1 MPRTTSSL
9 TQVAQLIGYSL
20 VMEGVVM
27 TGNTIRQRFLRFF
40 ADHGHTVVPS
50 SSLVPRDDPTL
61 LFTNAGMVQ
70 FKDVFLGREKR
81 PYARA
86 ATAQKCMRAGG
97 KHNDLENVGRTARHH
112 TFFEMLGNFSFG
124 DYFKAEA
131 IAYAW
136 SFITQELGL
145 PKDRLYVT
153 IYQDDDEA
161 FEMWQAQAGV
171 PADRIFRFGEKDN
184 FWAMGDTGPCG
195 PCSEIFYDHGPALSC
210 GRASC
215 TVGCDCDRYVEIW
228 NLVFMQFERDGSG
241 QLTPLPRPSIDT
253 GMGLERITAVLQGV
267 NSNYDTDLLRPIIRY
282 VEEQSG
288 KRYGADE
295 AHDVSMRVI
304 ADHARATSFLLSDGV
319 LPANEGRGYV
329 LRRILRRAARH
340 GRLLGFSEPFF
351 YRVLGVVADEMGGA
365 YAELNAARQFAASV
379 TLHEEERFAY
389 TLETGMRLL
398 SRVSDETRRRG
409 EKLIPG
415 EELFKLYDT
424 YGFPLD
430 LAEEIV
436 GDQGLALDLDGFER
450 AMDRQRTL
458 ARSAWKGS
466 GDEAVKP
473 VYPTLAERLGST
485 LFLGYDTLEAQGR
498 VLAILKNGQ
507 LVEAA
512 EEGSEVEIV
521 VDQTPFYAEG
531 GGQVGDT
538 GLLVNPNVILEVKDT
553 QRPVDDLIVHRALVK
568 RGRVRVQEVL
578 HARVESQRRQAIA
591 LNHTG
596 THILHATLKQVLG
609 DHVKQAGSLVAP
621 DRLRFDFTHFG
632 RLADREIYR
641 LEDIVNE
648 RIREDRPVEVVHS
661 ALHEALQ
668 MGAMALFGEKYGDD
682 VRVVK
687 IGDFSMELCGGT
699 HLRSTGEIGLFKV
712 IQAGGV
718 AAGVR
723 RIEALTGEAA
733 FAHVRRVEAT
743 LNELRELLKA
753 QAFEEP
759 ARVQRL
765 MEQVR
770 ELEREVETLKG
781 RLANARTQDLLDGV
795 TEVNGVKVLT
805 LREGSMTQADLRK
818 LVDMAKERLRSGV
831 VVAASVVDGKVAL
844 VAGVTSDLT
853 RRVHAGELAKAV
865 AVLIDGSGGGRPD
878 MAQAGGR
885 RPEKLA
891 EALGKVPAIVE
902 SQLQSH

>member
-1 MPRTTSSL
+1 
-9 TQVAQLIGYSL
+9 
-20 VMEGVVM
+20 M
-27 TGNTIRQRFLRFF
+27 TGNEIRQSFLQFF
-40 ADHGHTVVPS
+40 ADHGHPVVPS

-70 FKDVFLGREKR
+70 FKDVFLGRESR
-81 PYARA
+81 PYTRA
-86 ATAQKCMRAGG
+86 ATSQKCMRAGG

-124 DYFKAEA
+124 DYFKIDA

-136 SFITQELGL
+136 AFLTQTLGL
-145 PKDRLYVT
+145 PRERLYVS

-161 FEMWQAQAGV
+161 FKIWRTQVGVQAE
-171 PADRIFRFGEKDN
+171 RIFRFGEKDN

-195 PCSEIFYDHGPALSC
+195 PCSEIFYDHGPELSC

-228 NLVFMQFERDGSG
+228 NLVFMQFERDLSG

-253 GMGLERITAVLQGV
+253 GMGLERITAVLQDV
-267 NSNYDTDLLRPIIRY
+267 HSNYDTDLLRPIIRF
-282 VEEQSG
+282 VEELIS

-319 LPANEGRGYV
+319 LPSNEGRGYV
-329 LRRILRRAARH
+329 LRRIIRRAARH
-340 GRLLGFSEPFF
+340 GKLLGFGEPFF
-351 YRVLGVVADEMGGA
+351 YKVLEAVADDMGGV
-365 YAELNAARQFAASV
+365 YAELNASRQFAANV

-389 TLETGMRLL
+389 TLETGMRVLA
-398 SRVSDETRRRG
+398 RVSAEVRQRG
-409 EKLIPG
+409 EEQIPG
-415 EELFKLYDT
+415 EEVFKLYDT

-430 LAEEIV
+430 LTEEIV
-436 GDQGLALDLDGFER
+436 RDQGLALDLTGFER
-450 AMDRQRTL
+450 AMDHQREQ
-458 ARSAWKGS
+458 ARAAWKGS
-466 GDEAVKP
+466 GEEAVNP
-473 VYPTLAERLGST
+473 VYPTLAKRLGST
-485 LFLGYDTLEAQGR
+485 RFLGYDTLEAQGR
-498 VLAILKNGQ
+498 VLAILKNDQ

-512 EEGSEVEIV
+512 AEGSEVEIV

-538 GLLVNPNVILEVKDT
+538 GLLVNPHVILEVKDT
-553 QRPVDDLIVHRALVK
+553 RRPMHDLIVHRALVK
-568 RGRVRVQEVL
+568 RGRVGVQEVL
-578 HARVESQRRQAIA
+578 HARVESHRRQAIA

-632 RLADREIYR
+632 RLADREVYR
-641 LEDIVNE
+641 VEDLVNE

-661 ALHEALQ
+661 ALHDALQ
-668 MGAMALFGEKYGDD
+668 MGAVALFGEKYGDD

-699 HLRSTGEIGLFKV
+699 HLRSTGEIGLLKV
-712 IQAGGV
+712 IQISGV

-733 FAHVRRVEAT
+733 FAHVRREEAV

-759 ARVQRL
+759 TRVQRL
-765 MEQVR
+765 IEQVR
-770 ELEREVETLKG
+770 ELEHEVETLKG
-781 RLANARTQDLLDGV
+781 RLANAHTQDVLSGV

-805 LREGSMTQADLRK
+805 LHEGSMNPKDLRA
-818 LVDMAKERLRSGV
+818 LVDMARERLRSGV
-831 VVAASVVDGKVAL
+831 VVAATVVDEKVAL
-844 VAGVTSDLT
+844 VTGVTPDLT
-853 RRVHAGELAKAV
+853 HRVHAGQLAKAV
-865 AVLIDGSGGGRPD
+865 ASLVDGSGGGRAD

-885 RPEKLA
+885 SPEKLL
-891 EALGKVPAIVE
+891 EALAQVPSLIEA
-902 SQLQSH
+902 QLQTT

>member
-1 MPRTTSSL
+1 
-9 TQVAQLIGYSL
+9 
-20 VMEGVVM
+20 M
-27 TGNTIRQRFLRFF
+27 TGNEIRQSFLQFF

-70 FKDVFLGREKR
+70 FKDVFLGRESR
-81 PYARA
+81 PYTRA
-86 ATAQKCMRAGG
+86 ATSQKCLRAGG

-124 DYFKAEA
+124 DYFKIDA

-136 SFITQELGL
+136 AFVTQTLGL
-145 PKDRLYVT
+145 PRERLYVS

-161 FEMWQAQAGV
+161 FKIWRTQVGV
-171 PADRIFRFGEKDN
+171 PAERIFRFGEKDN

-195 PCSEIFYDHGPALSC
+195 PCSEIFYDHGPELSC

-228 NLVFMQFERDGSG
+228 NLVFMQFERDLSG

-267 NSNYDTDLLRPIIRY
+267 HSNYDTDLLRPIIRF
-282 VEEQSG
+282 VEELIG
-288 KRYGADE
+288 KRYGADG

-304 ADHARATSFLLSDGV
+304 ADHARATSFLLSDGI
-319 LPANEGRGYV
+319 LPSNEGRGYV
-329 LRRILRRAARH
+329 LRRIIRRAARH
-340 GRLLGFSEPFF
+340 GKLLGFGEPFF
-351 YRVLGVVADEMGGA
+351 YKVLEAVADDMGGV
-365 YAELNAARQFAASV
+365 YAELNASRQFAVNV

-389 TLETGMRLL
+389 TLETGMHVLA
-398 SRVSDETRRRG
+398 RVSAEVRQRG
-409 EKLIPG
+409 EEQIPG
-415 EELFKLYDT
+415 EEVFKLYDT

-430 LAEEIV
+430 LTEEIV
-436 GDQGLALDLDGFER
+436 RDQGLTLDLAGFER
-450 AMDRQRTL
+450 AMDHQREQ
-458 ARSAWKGS
+458 ARAAWKGS
-466 GDEAVKP
+466 GEEAVNP
-473 VYPTLAERLGST
+473 MYPTLAKRLGST
-485 LFLGYDTLEAQGR
+485 RFLGYDTLEAQGR
-498 VLAILKNGQ
+498 VLAILKNDQ

-538 GLLVNPNVILEVKDT
+538 GLLVNPHVILEVKDT
-553 QRPVDDLIVHRALVK
+553 RRPMHDLIVHRALVK
-568 RGRVRVQEVL
+568 RGRVGVQEVL
-578 HARVESQRRQAIA
+578 HARVESHRRQAIA

-632 RLADREIYR
+632 RLADREVYR
-641 LEDIVNE
+641 VEDLVNE
-648 RIREDRPVEVVHS
+648 RIREDQPVEVVHS
-661 ALHEALQ
+661 ALHDALQ
-668 MGAMALFGEKYGDD
+668 MGAVALFGEKYGDD

-699 HLRSTGEIGLFKV
+699 HLRSTGEIGLLKV
-712 IQAGGV
+712 IQISGV

-733 FAHVRRVEAT
+733 FAHVRREEAV

-759 ARVQRL
+759 TRVQRL
-765 MEQVR
+765 IEQVR
-770 ELEREVETLKG
+770 ELEHEVETLKG
-781 RLANARTQDLLDGV
+781 RLANAHTQDVLSGV

-805 LREGSMTQADLRK
+805 LHEGSMNPKDLRA
-818 LVDMAKERLRSGV
+818 LVDMARERLRSGV
-831 VVAASVVDGKVAL
+831 VVAATVVDEKVAL
-844 VAGVTSDLT
+844 VTGVTPDLT
-853 RRVHAGELAKAV
+853 HRVHAGQLAKAV
-865 AVLIDGSGGGRPD
+865 ASLVDGSGGGRAD

-885 RPEKLA
+885 SPEKLLVA
-891 EALGKVPAIVE
+891 LAQVPSLIEA
-902 SQLQSH
+902 QLQTT

>member
-1 MPRTTSSL
+1 
-9 TQVAQLIGYSL
+9 
-20 VMEGVVM
+20 M
-27 TGNTIRQRFLRFF
+27 TGNEVRQSFLQFF

-70 FKDVFLGREKR
+70 FKDVFLGRESR
-81 PYARA
+81 PYTRA
-86 ATAQKCMRAGG
+86 ATSQKCMRAGG

-124 DYFKAEA
+124 DYFKTDA

-136 SFITQELGL
+136 AFVTQTLGL
-145 PKDRLYVT
+145 PRERLYVS
-153 IYQDDDEA
+153 IYQNDDEA
-161 FEMWQAQAGV
+161 FQIWRTQIGV
-171 PADRIFRFGEKDN
+171 PVERIFRFGEKDN

-195 PCSEIFYDHGPALSC
+195 PCSEIFYDHGPELSC

-228 NLVFMQFERDGSG
+228 NLVFMQFERDLSG
-241 QLTPLPRPSIDT
+241 QLTALPRPSIDT

-267 NSNYDTDLLRPIIRY
+267 HSNYDTDLLRPIIRF
-282 VEEQSG
+282 VGELIG

-295 AHDVSMRVI
+295 AHDVAMRVI

-319 LPANEGRGYV
+319 LPSNEGRGYV
-329 LRRILRRAARH
+329 LRRIIRRAARH
-340 GRLLGFSEPFF
+340 GRLLGFVEPFLHK
-351 YRVLGVVADEMGGA
+351 VLGAVADDMGGA
-365 YAELNAARQFAASV
+365 YAELNASRQFAANV

-389 TLETGMRLL
+389 TLETGMRVLA
-398 SRVSDETRRRG
+398 RVSAEIRQRG
-409 EKLIPG
+409 EEQIPG
-415 EELFKLYDT
+415 EEVFKLYDT

-430 LAEEIV
+430 LTEEIV
-436 GDQGLALDLDGFER
+436 RDQGLALDLAGFER
-450 AMDRQRTL
+450 AMDHQREQ
-458 ARSAWKGS
+458 ARAAWKGS
-466 GDEAVKP
+466 GEEVVNP
-473 VYPTLAERLGST
+473 VYPTLANRLGST
-485 LFLGYDTLEAQGR
+485 RFLGYDTLEAQGS
-498 VLAILKNGQ
+498 VLAILKNDQ

-512 EEGSEVEIV
+512 EEGSEVEII

-538 GLLVNPNVILEVKDT
+538 GLLVNPHVILEVKDT
-553 QRPVDDLIVHRALVK
+553 KRPLHDLIVHRALVK
-568 RGRVRVQEVL
+568 GGRVRVQDVL
-578 HARVESQRRQAIA
+578 HARVESHRRQAIA

-632 RLADREIYR
+632 RLADREVYR
-641 LEDIVNE
+641 VEDLVNE

-661 ALHEALQ
+661 ALHDALQ
-668 MGAMALFGEKYGDD
+668 MGAVALFGEKYGDD

-699 HLRSTGEIGLFKV
+699 HLRSTGEIGLLKV
-712 IQAGGV
+712 TQISGV

-733 FAHVRRVEAT
+733 FAHVRREEAV

-759 ARVQRL
+759 MRVQRL
-765 MEQVR
+765 IEQVR
-770 ELEREVETLKG
+770 ELEHEVEILKG
-781 RLANARTQDLLDGV
+781 RLANAHTQDVLRGV

-805 LREGSMTQADLRK
+805 LHEGSMNPKDLRA
-818 LVDMAKERLRSGV
+818 LVDMARERLRSGV
-831 VVAASVVDGKVAL
+831 VVAATVVDEKVAL
-844 VAGVTSDLT
+844 VTGVTPDLT
-853 RRVHAGELAKAV
+853 HRVHAGQLAKALASLV
-865 AVLIDGSGGGRPD
+865 DGSGGGRAD

-885 RPEKLA
+885 SPEKLL
-891 EALGKVPAIVE
+891 EALARVPSLVE
-902 SQLQSH
+902 AQLQAT

>member
-1 MPRTTSSL
+1 
-9 TQVAQLIGYSL
+9 
-20 VMEGVVM
+20 M
-27 TGNTIRQRFLRFF
+27 TGNEIRQTFLQFF

-81 PYARA
+81 PYVRA

-124 DYFKAEA
+124 DYFKTDA

-136 SFITQELGL
+136 AFVTQCLGL
-145 PKDRLYVT
+145 PRERLYVS

-161 FEMWQAQAGV
+161 FDIWRTQVGV

-184 FWAMGDTGPCG
+184 FWAMGDVGPCG
-195 PCSEIFYDHGPALSC
+195 PCSEMFYDHGPQFSC

-228 NLVFMQFERDGSG
+228 NLVFMQFERDHGG

-253 GMGLERITAVLQGV
+253 GMGLERIAAVLQGV
-267 NSNYDTDLLRPIIRY
+267 HSNYDTDLLRPIIRF
-282 VEEQSG
+282 VEEQIG

-319 LPANEGRGYV
+319 LPSNEGRGYV
-329 LRRILRRAARH
+329 LRRIIRRAARH
-340 GRLLGFSEPFF
+340 GKMLGFAEPFF

-365 YAELNAARQFAASV
+365 YAELHASRQFAATV

-389 TLETGMRLL
+389 TLETGMRILAK
-398 SRVSDETRRRG
+398 VSQETRQQG
-409 EKLIPG
+409 GLQIAG
-415 EELFKLYDT
+415 EEVFKLYDT

-430 LAEEIV
+430 LADEIV
-436 GDQGLALDLDGFER
+436 RDQGLGLDLEGFER
-450 AMDRQRTL
+450 AMTRQREL
-458 ARSAWKGS
+458 ARAAWKGS
-466 GDEAVKP
+466 GEEAVNP
-473 VYPTLAERLGST
+473 VYPKLAERLGGT
-485 LFLGYDTLEAQGR
+485 RFLGYDTLESQGK
-498 VLAILKNGQ
+498 VLAILENDR
-507 LVEAA
+507 LVDAA

-538 GLLVNPNVILEVKDT
+538 GLLVNPNVILEVQDT
-553 QRPVDDLIVHRALVK
+553 KRPLDDLIVHRTVVK

-609 DHVKQAGSLVAP
+609 DHIKQAGSLVAP

-632 RLADREIYR
+632 RLADREVYR
-641 LEDIVNE
+641 VEELVNE

-668 MGAMALFGEKYGDD
+668 MGAVALFGEKYGDD

-712 IQAGGV
+712 TQISGV

-733 FAHVRRVEAT
+733 LAHVRHEEAI
-743 LNELRELLKA
+743 LNQLRELLKA
-753 QAFEEP
+753 QDFEEP
-759 ARVQRL
+759 LKVQHL
-765 MEQVR
+765 IEQVR
-770 ELEREVETLKG
+770 ELEREVEALKG
-781 RLANARTQDLLDGV
+781 RLASARTQDVLDSV

-805 LREGSMTQADLRK
+805 LHEDSMNPKDLRALADL
-818 LVDMAKERLRSGV
+818 AKERLASGV
-831 VVAASVVDGKVAL
+831 VVAATVVDEKVAL
-844 VAGVTSDLT
+844 VAGVTLDLT
-853 RRVHAGELAKAV
+853 RRVHAGKLAKAV
-865 AVLIDGSGGGRPD
+865 AALVDGSGGGRAD

-885 RPEKLA
+885 SPEKLS
-891 EALGKVPAIVE
+891 EALAQVPALVE
-902 SQLQSH
+902 AQLRSK

>member
-1 MPRTTSSL
+1 
-9 TQVAQLIGYSL
+9 
-20 VMEGVVM
+20 M
-27 TGNTIRQRFLRFF
+27 TGNEIRQSFLQFF

-70 FKDVFLGREKR
+70 FKDVFLGRESR
-81 PYARA
+81 PYTRA
-86 ATAQKCMRAGG
+86 ATSQKCMRAGG

-124 DYFKAEA
+124 DYFKIDA

-136 SFITQELGL
+136 AFLTQTLGL
-145 PKDRLYVT
+145 PRERLYVS

-161 FEMWQAQAGV
+161 FKIWRTQVGVQAE
-171 PADRIFRFGEKDN
+171 RIFRFGEKDN

-195 PCSEIFYDHGPALSC
+195 PCSEIFYDHGPELSC

-228 NLVFMQFERDGSG
+228 NLVFMQFERDLSG

-253 GMGLERITAVLQGV
+253 GMGLERITAVLQDV
-267 NSNYDTDLLRPIIRY
+267 HSNYDTDLLRPIIRF
-282 VEEQSG
+282 VEELIS

-319 LPANEGRGYV
+319 LPSNEGRGYV
-329 LRRILRRAARH
+329 LRRIIRRAARH
-340 GRLLGFSEPFF
+340 GKLLGFGEPFF
-351 YRVLGVVADEMGGA
+351 YKVLEAVADDMGGV
-365 YAELNAARQFAASV
+365 YAELNASRQFAANV

-389 TLETGMRLL
+389 TLETGMRILA
-398 SRVSDETRRRG
+398 RVSAEVRQRG
-409 EKLIPG
+409 EALIPG
-415 EELFKLYDT
+415 EEVFKLYDT

-430 LAEEIV
+430 LTEEIV
-436 GDQGLALDLDGFER
+436 RDQGLALDLTGFER
-450 AMDRQRTL
+450 AMDHQREQ
-458 ARSAWKGS
+458 ARAAWKGS
-466 GDEAVKP
+466 GEEAVNP
-473 VYPTLAERLGST
+473 VYPTLAKRLGST
-485 LFLGYDTLEAQGR
+485 RFLGYDTLEAQGR
-498 VLAILKNGQ
+498 VLAILKNDQ

-521 VDQTPFYAEG
+521 IDQTPFYAEG

-538 GLLVNPNVILEVKDT
+538 GLLVNPHVILEVKDT
-553 QRPVDDLIVHRALVK
+553 RRPMHDLILHRALVK
-568 RGRVRVQEVL
+568 RGRVGVQEVL
-578 HARVESQRRQAIA
+578 HARVESHRRQAIA

-632 RLADREIYR
+632 RLADREVYR
-641 LEDIVNE
+641 VEDLVNE

-661 ALHEALQ
+661 ALHDALQ
-668 MGAMALFGEKYGDD
+668 MGAVALFGEKYGDD

-699 HLRSTGEIGLFKV
+699 HLRSTGEIGLLKV
-712 IQAGGV
+712 IQISGV

-733 FAHVRRVEAT
+733 FAHVRREEAV

-759 ARVQRL
+759 TRMQRL
-765 MEQVR
+765 IEQVR
-770 ELEREVETLKG
+770 ELEHEVETLKG
-781 RLANARTQDLLDGV
+781 RLANAHTQDVLSGV

-805 LREGSMTQADLRK
+805 LHEGSMNPKDLRA
-818 LVDMAKERLRSGV
+818 LVDMARERLRSGV
-831 VVAASVVDGKVAL
+831 VVAATVVDEKVAL
-844 VAGVTSDLT
+844 VTGVTPDLT
-853 RRVHAGELAKAV
+853 HRVHAGQLAKAV
-865 AVLIDGSGGGRPD
+865 ASLVDGSGGGRAD

-885 RPEKLA
+885 SPEKLL
-891 EALGKVPAIVE
+891 EALAQVPSLIEA
-902 SQLQSH
+902 QLQTT

>member
-1 MPRTTSSL
+1 
-9 TQVAQLIGYSL
+9 
-20 VMEGVVM
+20 M
-27 TGNTIRQRFLRFF
+27 TGNEIRQSFLQFF

-70 FKDVFLGREKR
+70 FKDVFLGRESR
-81 PYARA
+81 PYTRA
-86 ATAQKCMRAGG
+86 ATSQKCMRAGG

-124 DYFKAEA
+124 DYFKIDA

-136 SFITQELGL
+136 AFLTQTLGL
-145 PKDRLYVT
+145 PRERLYVS

-161 FEMWQAQAGV
+161 FKIWRTQVGVQAE
-171 PADRIFRFGEKDN
+171 RIFRFGEKDN

-195 PCSEIFYDHGPALSC
+195 PCSEIFYDHGPELSC

-228 NLVFMQFERDGSG
+228 NLVFMQFERDLSG

-253 GMGLERITAVLQGV
+253 GMGLERITAVLQDV
-267 NSNYDTDLLRPIIRY
+267 HSNYDTDLLRPIIRF
-282 VEEQSG
+282 VEELIS

-319 LPANEGRGYV
+319 LPSNEGRGYV
-329 LRRILRRAARH
+329 LRRIIRRAARH
-340 GRLLGFSEPFF
+340 GKLLGFGEPFF
-351 YRVLGVVADEMGGA
+351 YKVLEAVADDMGGV
-365 YAELNAARQFAASV
+365 YAELNASRQFAANV

-389 TLETGMRLL
+389 TLETGMRVLAL
-398 SRVSDETRRRG
+398 VSAEVRQRG
-409 EKLIPG
+409 EEQIPG
-415 EELFKLYDT
+415 EEVFKLYDT

-430 LAEEIV
+430 LTEEIV
-436 GDQGLALDLDGFER
+436 RDQGLALDLTGFER
-450 AMDRQRTL
+450 AMDHQREQ
-458 ARSAWKGS
+458 ARAAWKGS
-466 GDEAVKP
+466 GEEAVNP
-473 VYPTLAERLGST
+473 VYPTLAKRLGST
-485 LFLGYDTLEAQGR
+485 RFLGYDTLEAQGR
-498 VLAILKNGQ
+498 VLAILKNDQ

-538 GLLVNPNVILEVKDT
+538 GLLVNPHVILEVKDT
-553 QRPVDDLIVHRALVK
+553 RRPMHDLIVHRALVK
-568 RGRVRVQEVL
+568 RGRVGVQEVL
-578 HARVESQRRQAIA
+578 HARVESHRRQAIA

-632 RLADREIYR
+632 RLADREVYR
-641 LEDIVNE
+641 VEDLVNE

-661 ALHEALQ
+661 ALHDALQ
-668 MGAMALFGEKYGDD
+668 MGAVALFGEKYGDD

-699 HLRSTGEIGLFKV
+699 HLRSTGEIGLLKV
-712 IQAGGV
+712 IQISGV

-733 FAHVRRVEAT
+733 FAHVRHEEAV

-759 ARVQRL
+759 TRVQRL
-765 MEQVR
+765 IEQVR
-770 ELEREVETLKG
+770 ELEHEVETLKG
-781 RLANARTQDLLDGV
+781 RLANAHTQDVLSGV
-795 TEVNGVKVLT
+795 TEVDGVKVLT
-805 LREGSMTQADLRK
+805 LHEGSMNPKDLRA
-818 LVDMAKERLRSGV
+818 LVDMARERLRSGV
-831 VVAASVVDGKVAL
+831 VVAATVVDEKVAL
-844 VAGVTSDLT
+844 VTGVTPDLT
-853 RRVHAGELAKAV
+853 HRVHAGQLAKAV
-865 AVLIDGSGGGRPD
+865 ASLVDGSGGGRAD

-885 RPEKLA
+885 SPEKLL
-891 EALGKVPAIVE
+891 EALAQVPSLIEA
-902 SQLQSH
+902 QLQTT

>member
-1 MPRTTSSL
+1 
-9 TQVAQLIGYSL
+9 
-20 VMEGVVM
+20 M
-27 TGNTIRQRFLRFF
+27 TGNEIRQSFLQFF
-40 ADHGHTVVPS
+40 ADHEHTVVPS
-50 SSLVPRDDPTL
+50 SSLIPRDDPTL

-81 PYARA
+81 PYVRA

-124 DYFKAEA
+124 DYFKTDA

-136 SFITQELGL
+136 AFVTQRLGL
-145 PKDRLYVT
+145 ARERLYVS

-161 FEMWQAQAGV
+161 FDIWRTQIGV

-184 FWAMGDTGPCG
+184 FWAMGDVGPCG
-195 PCSEIFYDHGPALSC
+195 PCSEIFYDHGPQFSC

-228 NLVFMQFERDGSG
+228 NLVFMQFERDHSG

-253 GMGLERITAVLQGV
+253 GMGLERIAAVLQGV
-267 NSNYDTDLLRPIIRY
+267 HSNYDTDLLRPIIRF
-282 VEEQSG
+282 VEEQIG

-319 LPANEGRGYV
+319 LPSNEGRGYV
-329 LRRILRRAARH
+329 LRRIIRRAARH
-340 GRLLGFSEPFF
+340 GKMLGFAEPFF
-351 YRVLGVVADEMGGA
+351 HRVLGVVTDEMGGA
-365 YAELNAARQFAASV
+365 YAELNASRQFAATV

-389 TLETGMRLL
+389 TLETGMRVLAK
-398 SRVSDETRRRG
+398 VSQETHQQG
-409 EKLIPG
+409 GVQIPG
-415 EELFKLYDT
+415 EEVFKLYDT

-430 LAEEIV
+430 LADEIV
-436 GDQGLALDLDGFER
+436 RDQGLALDLQGFER
-450 AMDRQRTL
+450 AMDRQREL
-458 ARSAWKGS
+458 ARAAWKGS
-466 GDEAVKP
+466 GEEAVNP
-473 VYPTLAERLGST
+473 VYPRLAERLGGVR
-485 LFLGYDTLEAQGR
+485 FLGYDTLESQGK
-498 VLAILKNGQ
+498 VLAILENGR

-538 GLLVNPNVILEVKDT
+538 GLLVNPNVILEVQDT
-553 QRPVDDLIVHRALVK
+553 MRPLDDLIVHRALVK
-568 RGRVRVQEVL
+568 RGRVQVQEVL
-578 HARVESQRRQAIA
+578 HARVESHRRQAIA

-632 RLADREIYR
+632 RLADREVYR
-641 LEDIVNE
+641 VEDLVNE

-661 ALHEALQ
+661 ALHDALQ
-668 MGAMALFGEKYGDD
+668 MGAVALFGEKYGDD

-699 HLRSTGEIGLFKV
+699 HLRSTGEIGLLKV
-712 IQAGGV
+712 TQISGV

-733 FAHVRRVEAT
+733 FAHVRHEEAI
-743 LNELRELLKA
+743 LHQLRELLKA
-753 QAFEEP
+753 QDFEEP
-759 ARVQRL
+759 LKVQHL
-765 MEQVR
+765 IEQVH
-770 ELEREVETLKG
+770 ELERQVEALKG
-781 RLANARTQDLLDGV
+781 RLASARTQDVLAGV
-795 TEVNGVKVLT
+795 IDVSGVKVLT
-805 LREGSMTQADLRK
+805 LHEASLNPKDLRT
-818 LVDMAKERLRSGV
+818 LADMAKERLGSGV
-831 VVAASVVDGKVAL
+831 VVAATVVDEKVAL
-844 VAGVTSDLT
+844 VTGVTPDLT
-853 RRVHAGELAKAV
+853 RRVHAGTLAKAV
-865 AVLIDGSGGGRPD
+865 AALIDGSGGGRAD

-885 RPEKLA
+885 SPEKLV
-891 EALGKVPAIVE
+891 EALAQVPALVE
-902 SQLQSH
+902 AQLRTT

>member
-1 MPRTTSSL
+1 
-9 TQVAQLIGYSL
+9 
-20 VMEGVVM
+20 M
-27 TGNTIRQRFLRFF
+27 TGNEIRQRFLHFF
-40 ADHGHTVVPS
+40 TAYGHTVVPS

-70 FKDVFLGREKR
+70 FKDVFLGKEKR
-81 PYARA
+81 PYTRA

-124 DYFKAEA
+124 DYFKPEA

-136 SFITQELGL
+136 TFVTQELGL
-145 PKDRLYVT
+145 PAERLYIS

-161 FEMWQAQAGV
+161 FEIWRTQVGV

-195 PCSEIFYDHGPALSC
+195 PCSEIFYDHGPELSC

-228 NLVFMQFERDGSG
+228 NLVFMQFDRDSRG

-253 GMGLERITAVLQGV
+253 GMGLERITAVLQQV
-267 NSNYDTDLLRPIIRY
+267 HSNYDTDLLRPIIRY

-288 KRYGADE
+288 KRYGAAE

-319 LPANEGRGYV
+319 LPSNEGRGYV

-340 GRLLGFSEPFF
+340 GRMLGFSEPFF

-365 YAELNAARQFAASV
+365 YAELNTSRQFAANV

-389 TLETGMRLL
+389 TLEAGMRVL
-398 SRVSDETRRRG
+398 SRVSDETRQRG
-409 EKLIPG
+409 GTQIPG
-415 EELFKLYDT
+415 EEVFKLYDT

-436 GDQGLALDLDGFER
+436 GDQGLTLDLAGFER
-450 AMDRQRTL
+450 AMDRQREL
-458 ARSAWKGS
+458 ARAAWKGS
-466 GDEAVKP
+466 GEAAVKP
-473 VYPTLAERLGST
+473 VYPMLAERLERT
-485 LFLGYDTLEAQGR
+485 LFLGYDTLEAQGK
-498 VLAILKNGQ
+498 VLAILKNDQ

-512 EEGSEVEIV
+512 EEGSDVEVVI
-521 VDQTPFYAEG
+521 DQTPFYAEG

-553 QRPVDDLIVHRALVK
+553 KRPVEDLIVHRAFVK
-568 RGRVRVQEVL
+568 RGRVRLQDVL
-578 HARVESQRRQAIA
+578 HARVESHRRQAIA

-621 DRLRFDFTHFG
+621 ERLRFDFTHFG
-632 RLADREIYR
+632 RLVDRDLYR
-641 LEDIVNE
+641 IEDIVNE

-661 ALHEALQ
+661 ALHEALK

-687 IGDFSMELCGGT
+687 IGDFSLELCGGT
-699 HLRSTGEIGLFKV
+699 HLRSTGEIGLFKLT
-712 IQAGGV
+712 QASGV

-723 RIEALTGEAA
+723 RLEALTGEAA
-733 FAHVRRVEAT
+733 FEHVQREEAI
-743 LNELRELLKA
+743 LAELRELLKA

-765 MEQVR
+765 MEQIR

-781 RLANARTQDLLDGV
+781 RFASARTQDLLDGV
-795 TEVNGVKVLT
+795 AEVNGVKVLT
-805 LREGSMTQADLRK
+805 LHEGNLNQADLRN

-831 VVAASVVDGKVAL
+831 VVAAAVVDEKVAL
-844 VAGVTSDLT
+844 VTGVTADLT
-853 RRVHAGELAKAV
+853 RRIHAGELAKAV
-865 AVLIDGSGGGRPD
+865 AILIDGSGGGRAD

-885 RPEKLA
+885 RPEKLS
-891 EALGKVPAIVE
+891 EALAKVPAIVE
-902 SQLQSH
+902 AQLQRK

>member
-1 MPRTTSSL
+1 
-9 TQVAQLIGYSL
+9 
-20 VMEGVVM
+20 M
-27 TGNTIRQRFLRFF
+27 TGNELRQSFLEFF

-81 PYARA
+81 PYTRA

-124 DYFKAEA
+124 DYFKTDA

-136 SFITQELGL
+136 AFVTHTLGL
-145 PKDRLYVT
+145 PQERLYVS

-161 FEMWQAQAGV
+161 FEIWRRQIGV
-171 PADRIFRFGEKDN
+171 PAERIFRFGEKDN

-195 PCSEIFYDHGPALSC
+195 PCSELFYDHGPGLSC

-228 NLVFMQFERDGSG
+228 NLVFMQFERDLSG

-267 NSNYDTDLLRPIIRY
+267 HSNYDTDLLRPIISV
-282 VEEQSG
+282 VEELLD
-288 KRYGADE
+288 KPYGGEE

-319 LPANEGRGYV
+319 LPSNEGRGYV
-329 LRRILRRAARH
+329 LRRIIRRAARH
-340 GRLLGFSEPFF
+340 GKLLGFAEPFF
-351 YRVLGVVADEMGGA
+351 YKVLGAVADNMGGA
-365 YAELNAARQFAASV
+365 YAELHASRQFAANV
-379 TLHEEERFAY
+379 TLHEEERFAF
-389 TLETGMRLL
+389 TLETGMRVLA
-398 SRVSDETRRRG
+398 RVTAEAAQRG
-409 EKLIPG
+409 AQRIPG
-415 EELFKLYDT
+415 EEVFKLYDT

-436 GDQGLALDLDGFER
+436 QEQGLGLDMVGFER
-450 AMDRQRTL
+450 AMDRQREL
-458 ARSAWKGS
+458 ARAAWKGS
-466 GDEAVKP
+466 GEEAVDP
-473 VYPTLAERLGST
+473 VYPRLAERLGGIR
-485 LFLGYDTLEAQGR
+485 FLGYDTLEAQGK
-498 VLAILKNGQ
+498 VLAILQNGQ

-553 QRPVDDLIVHRALVK
+553 KRPLNDLIVHRALVK

-596 THILHATLKQVLG
+596 THILHASLKQVLG

-632 RLADREIYR
+632 RLADREVYR
-641 LEDIVNE
+641 VEDLVNE

-661 ALHEALQ
+661 ALHEALK
-668 MGAMALFGEKYGDD
+668 MGAVALFGEKYGDD

-699 HLRSTGEIGLFKV
+699 HLRSTGEMGLLKV
-712 IQAGGV
+712 TQISGV

-733 FAHVRRVEAT
+733 FEHVRREEAV

-759 ARVQRL
+759 TRVQRL
-765 MEQVR
+765 IEQVH
-770 ELEREVETLKG
+770 ELEREVESLKG
-781 RLANARTQDLLDGV
+781 RLASARTQDAFSGV
-795 TEVNGVKVLT
+795 IEVNGVKVLT
-805 LREGSMTQADLRK
+805 LHEGHMNHKDLRA
-818 LVDMAKERLRSGV
+818 LVDMARERLRSGV
-831 VVAASVVDGKVAL
+831 VVAATVLDEKVAL
-844 VAGVTSDLT
+844 VTGVTPDLT
-853 RRVHAGELAKAV
+853 GRVHAGQLAKAV
-865 AVLIDGSGGGRPD
+865 ASLVDGSGGGRAD

-885 RPEKLA
+885 SPEKLL
-891 EALGKVPAIVE
+891 EALAQVPSLVE
-902 SQLQSH
+902 AQLQAR

>member
-1 MPRTTSSL
+1 M
-9 TQVAQLIGYSL
+9 A
-20 VMEGVVM
+20 EGVSM
-27 TGNTIRQRFLRFF
+27 TGNEIRQGFLQFF
-40 ADHGHTVVPS
+40 ADHGHTIVPS
-50 SSLVPRDDPTL
+50 SSLVPRDDPSL

-70 FKDVFLGREKR
+70 FKDVFLGKEKR
-81 PYARA
+81 PYTRA

-124 DYFKAEA
+124 DYFKTDA

-136 SFITQELGL
+136 AFVTQTLGL
-145 PKDRLYVT
+145 PRERLYVS
-153 IYQDDDEA
+153 IYRDDDEA
-161 FEMWQAQAGV
+161 FEIWRRQVGV
-171 PADRIFRFGEKDN
+171 PADRIFRFGDKDN

-195 PCSEIFYDHGPALSC
+195 PCSEIFYDHGPELSC

-228 NLVFMQFERDGSG
+228 NLVFMQFERDSGG
-241 QLTPLPRPSIDT
+241 QLTPLPKPSIDT
-253 GMGLERITAVLQGV
+253 GMGLERVTAVLQGV
-267 NSNYDTDLLRPIIRY
+267 HSNYDTDLLRPLIRA
-282 VEEQSG
+282 VEEQIG

-304 ADHARATSFLLSDGV
+304 ADHARATCFLLSDGV
-319 LPANEGRGYV
+319 LPSNEGRGYV
-329 LRRILRRAARH
+329 LRRIIRRAARH
-340 GRLLGFSEPFF
+340 GRMLGFAEPFF
-351 YRVLGVVADEMGGA
+351 YKVLGVVADDMGGA
-365 YAELNAARQFAASV
+365 YAELNASRQFAANV

-389 TLETGMRLL
+389 TLETGL
-398 SRVSDETRRRG
+398 RVLAKVSEEVCQQG
-409 EKLIPG
+409 AQQIPG
-415 EELFKLYDT
+415 EEVFKLYDT

-430 LAEEIV
+430 LAEEIAR
-436 GDQGLALDLDGFER
+436 DQGLTLDLEGFEH
-450 AMDRQRTL
+450 AMDRQREL
-458 ARSAWKGS
+458 ARAAWKGS
-466 GDEAVKP
+466 GEEAVKP
-473 VYPTLAERLGST
+473 VYPALAERLGGT
-485 LFLGYDTLEAQGR
+485 RFLGYDTLEAQGK
-498 VLAILKNGQ
+498 VLAILDNDR

-538 GLLVNPNVILEVKDT
+538 GLLINPNVVLEVKDT
-553 QRPVDDLIVHRALVK
+553 KRPLDDLIVHRALVK

-578 HARVESQRRQAIA
+578 HARVESHRRQAVA

-632 RLADREIYR
+632 RLADREVYR
-641 LEDIVNE
+641 VEDLVNE

-661 ALHEALQ
+661 ALHEALK
-668 MGAMALFGEKYGDD
+668 MGAVALFGEKYGDD

-687 IGDFSMELCGGT
+687 IGDFSLELCGGT

-712 IQAGGV
+712 TQISGV

-723 RIEALTGEAA
+723 RLEALTGEAA
-733 FAHVRRVEAT
+733 FEHVRREEAI
-743 LNELRELLKA
+743 LSELRELLKA

-759 ARVQRL
+759 TRVQRL
-765 MEQVR
+765 LEQVR

-781 RLANARTQDLLDGV
+781 RLASARTQDMSDGIA
-795 TEVNGVKVLT
+795 EVNGVKVLT
-805 LREGSMTQADLRK
+805 LHEASINQKDLRA

-831 VVAASVVDGKVAL
+831 VVAATVVEDKVAL
-844 VAGVTSDLT
+844 VAGVTPDLT

-865 AVLIDGSGGGRPD
+865 AALVDGSGGGRAD

-885 RPEKLA
+885 SPEKLSD
-891 EALGKVPAIVE
+891 ALAQVPSLVE
-902 SQLQSH
+902 VQLQAERR

>member
-1 MPRTTSSL
+1 
-9 TQVAQLIGYSL
+9 
-20 VMEGVVM
+20 
-27 TGNTIRQRFLRFF
+27 
-40 ADHGHTVVPS
+40 
-50 SSLVPRDDPTL
+50 
-61 LFTNAGMVQ
+61 
-70 FKDVFLGREKR
+70 
-81 PYARA
+81 
-86 ATAQKCMRAGG
+86 
-97 KHNDLENVGRTARHH
+97 
-112 TFFEMLGNFSFG
+112 
-124 DYFKAEA
+124 
-131 IAYAW
+131 
-136 SFITQELGL
+136 
-145 PKDRLYVT
+145 
-153 IYQDDDEA
+153 
-161 FEMWQAQAGV
+161 
-171 PADRIFRFGEKDN
+171 
-184 FWAMGDTGPCG
+184 
-195 PCSEIFYDHGPALSC
+195 
-210 GRASC
+210 
-215 TVGCDCDRYVEIW
+215 
-228 NLVFMQFERDGSG
+228 
-241 QLTPLPRPSIDT
+241 
-253 GMGLERITAVLQGV
+253 
-267 NSNYDTDLLRPIIRY
+267 
-282 VEEQSG
+282 
-288 KRYGADE
+288 
-295 AHDVSMRVI
+295 
-304 ADHARATSFLLSDGV
+304 
-319 LPANEGRGYV
+319 
-329 LRRILRRAARH
+329 
-340 GRLLGFSEPFF
+340 
-351 YRVLGVVADEMGGA
+351 
-365 YAELNAARQFAASV
+365 
-379 TLHEEERFAY
+379 
-389 TLETGMRLL
+389 
-398 SRVSDETRRRG
+398 
-409 EKLIPG
+409 G
-415 EELFKLYDT
+415 EEVFKLYDT

-436 GDQGLALDLDGFER
+436 RDQGLELDMAGFER

-458 ARSAWKGS
+458 ARAAWKGS

-498 VLAILKNGQ
+498 VLAILKNEQ

-733 FAHVRRVEAT
+733 FAHVRREEAT

>member
-1 MPRTTSSL
+1 
-9 TQVAQLIGYSL
+9 
-20 VMEGVVM
+20 M
-27 TGNTIRQRFLRFF
+27 TGNEIRQRFLRFF
-40 ADHGHTVVPS
+40 ADRGHTVVPS

-70 FKDVFLGREKR
+70 FKDIFLGKEKR
-81 PYARA
+81 PYTRA

-124 DYFKAEA
+124 DYFKTDA

-136 SFITQELGL
+136 TFVTQDLGL
-145 PKDRLYVT
+145 PPERLYVS

-161 FEMWQAQAGV
+161 FEIWRTQVGV

-195 PCSEIFYDHGPALSC
+195 PCSEIFYDHGPETSC

-241 QLTPLPRPSIDT
+241 RLTPLPRPSIDT
-253 GMGLERITAVLQGV
+253 GMGLERITAVLQQV
-267 NSNYDTDLLRPIIRY
+267 HSNYDTDLLRPIIRY
-282 VEEQSG
+282 IEELSG
-288 KRYGADE
+288 KRYGVDE
-295 AHDVSMRVI
+295 ADDVSMRVI
-304 ADHARATSFLLSDGV
+304 ADHARAASFLLSDGV
-319 LPANEGRGYV
+319 LPSNEGRGYV

-340 GRLLGFSEPFF
+340 GRMLGFSQPFF

-365 YAELNAARQFAASV
+365 YAELNASRQFAASV

-389 TLETGMRLL
+389 TLETGMRVLA
-398 SRVSDETRRRG
+398 RVTEETRQRG
-409 EKLIPG
+409 GMQIPG
-415 EELFKLYDT
+415 EEVFKLYDT

-436 GDQGLALDLDGFER
+436 RDQGLALDLAGFER
-450 AMDRQRTL
+450 AMDRQREL
-458 ARSAWKGS
+458 ARAAWKGS
-466 GDEAVKP
+466 GEEAVKP

-485 LFLGYDTLEAQGR
+485 LFLGYDTLEAQGK
-498 VLAILKNGQ
+498 VLAILKNDR

-538 GLLVNPNVILEVKDT
+538 GLLVNPNVVLEVKDT
-553 QRPVDDLIVHRALVK
+553 TRPLDDLIVHRAFVK
-568 RGRVRVQEVL
+568 RGRVRLQDVL
-578 HARVESQRRQAIA
+578 HARVESHRRRAIA

-621 DRLRFDFTHFG
+621 ERLRFDFTHFG
-632 RLADREIYR
+632 RLADRDIDR
-641 LEDIVNE
+641 IEDIVNE
-648 RIREDRPVEVVHS
+648 RIREDQSVEVVHS
-661 ALHEALQ
+661 ALHDALK
-668 MGAMALFGEKYGDD
+668 MGAIALFGERYGDD

-712 IQAGGV
+712 TQASGV

-733 FAHVRRVEAT
+733 FEHVRREEAILT
-743 LNELRELLKA
+743 ELGALLKA

-765 MEQVR
+765 MERVR

-781 RLANARTQDLLDGV
+781 RLASARTQDLLDGV

-805 LREGSMTQADLRK
+805 LREGNMNQADLRN
-818 LVDMAKERLRSGV
+818 LVDVAKERLRSGV
-831 VVAASVVDGKVAL
+831 VVAATVVDEKVAL
-844 VAGVTSDLT
+844 VTGVTSDLT

-865 AVLIDGSGGGRPD
+865 AALIDGSGGGRAD
-878 MAQAGGR
+878 LAQAGGR
-885 RPEKLA
+885 RPEKLS
-891 EALGKVPAIVE
+891 EALAKVPAIVE
-902 SQLQSH
+902 AQLQRT

>member
-1 MPRTTSSL
+1 
-9 TQVAQLIGYSL
+9 
-20 VMEGVVM
+20 M
-27 TGNTIRQRFLRFF
+27 TGNAIRQRFLRFF

-50 SSLVPRDDPTL
+50 STLVPRDDPTL

-70 FKDVFLGREKR
+70 FKDIFLGKEKR

-97 KHNDLENVGRTARHH
+97 KHNDLENVGHTARHH

-124 DYFKAEA
+124 DYFKSEA

-136 SFITQELGL
+136 SFVTQDLGL

-161 FEMWQAQAGV
+161 FEMWQAEAGV

-184 FWAMGDTGPCG
+184 FWAMGDSGPCG

-241 QLTPLPRPSIDT
+241 QLTPLPKPSIDT
-253 GMGLERITAVLQGV
+253 GMGLERITAILQGV

-288 KRYGADE
+288 KRYGADD

-340 GRLLGFSEPFF
+340 GRMLGFSEPFF
-351 YRVLGVVADEMGGA
+351 YRVLGVVADEMSSA
-365 YAELNAARQFAASV
+365 YAELNASRQFAASV

-398 SRVSDETRRRG
+398 SRVSDETRQRG
-409 EKLIPG
+409 GKLIPG

-458 ARSAWKGS
+458 ARAAWKGS
-466 GDEAVKP
+466 GEEVVKP

-498 VLAILKNGQ
+498 VLSILKNDQ

-521 VDQTPFYAEG
+521 IDQTPFYAEG

-553 QRPVDDLIVHRALVK
+553 KRPVDDLIVHRALVK

-578 HARVESQRRQAIA
+578 HARVESHRRQAIA

-632 RLADREIYR
+632 RLADRDVYR

-712 IQAGGV
+712 IQASGV

-733 FAHVRRVEAT
+733 FEHVRREEAT
-743 LNELRELLKA
+743 LSELRDLLKA

-805 LREGSMTQADLRK
+805 LHEGSMPQADLRD

-831 VVAASVVDGKVAL
+831 VVAATVVDEKVAL

-865 AVLIDGSGGGRPD
+865 AALIDGSGGGRAD
-878 MAQAGGR
+878 MAQAGSR
-885 RPEKLA
+885 SPEKLA
-891 EALGKVPAIVE
+891 EALAKVPAIVE
-902 SQLQSH
+902 AQLQSH

>member
-1 MPRTTSSL
+1 
-9 TQVAQLIGYSL
+9 
-20 VMEGVVM
+20 M
-27 TGNTIRQRFLRFF
+27 TGNEIRQSFLQFF

-70 FKDVFLGREKR
+70 FKDVFLGRESR
-81 PYARA
+81 PYTRA
-86 ATAQKCMRAGG
+86 ATSQKCMRAGG

-124 DYFKAEA
+124 DYFKIDA

-136 SFITQELGL
+136 AFLTQTLGL
-145 PKDRLYVT
+145 PRERLYVS

-161 FEMWQAQAGV
+161 FKIWRTQIGVQAE
-171 PADRIFRFGEKDN
+171 RIFRFGEKDN

-195 PCSEIFYDHGPALSC
+195 PCSEIFYDHGPELSC

-228 NLVFMQFERDGSG
+228 NLVFMQFERDLSG

-253 GMGLERITAVLQGV
+253 GMGLERITAVLQDV
-267 NSNYDTDLLRPIIRY
+267 HSNYDTDLLRPIIRF
-282 VEEQSG
+282 VEELIS

-319 LPANEGRGYV
+319 LPSNEGRGYV
-329 LRRILRRAARH
+329 LRRIIRRAARH
-340 GRLLGFSEPFF
+340 GKLLGFGEPFF
-351 YRVLGVVADEMGGA
+351 YKVLEAVANDMGEV
-365 YAELNAARQFAASV
+365 YAELNASRQFAANV

-389 TLETGMRLL
+389 TLETGMRVLA
-398 SRVSDETRRRG
+398 RVSAEVRHRG
-409 EKLIPG
+409 EAQIPG
-415 EELFKLYDT
+415 EEVFKLYDT

-430 LAEEIV
+430 LTEEIV
-436 GDQGLALDLDGFER
+436 RDQGLALDLTGFER
-450 AMDRQRTL
+450 AMDHQREQ
-458 ARSAWKGS
+458 ARAAWKGS
-466 GDEAVKP
+466 GEEAVNP

-485 LFLGYDTLEAQGR
+485 RFLGYDTLEAQGR
-498 VLAILKNGQ
+498 VLAILKNAQ

-538 GLLVNPNVILEVKDT
+538 GLLVNPHVILEVKDT
-553 QRPVDDLIVHRALVK
+553 RRPMHDLIVHRALVK
-568 RGRVRVQEVL
+568 RGRVGVQEVL
-578 HARVESQRRQAIA
+578 HARVESHRRQAIA

-632 RLADREIYR
+632 RLADREVYR
-641 LEDIVNE
+641 VEDLVNE

-661 ALHEALQ
+661 ALHDALQ
-668 MGAMALFGEKYGDD
+668 MGAVALFGEKYGDD

-699 HLRSTGEIGLFKV
+699 HLRSTGEIGLLKV
-712 IQAGGV
+712 IQISGV

-733 FAHVRRVEAT
+733 FAHVRREEAA

-759 ARVQRL
+759 TRVQRL
-765 MEQVR
+765 IEQVR
-770 ELEREVETLKG
+770 ELEHEVETLKG
-781 RLANARTQDLLDGV
+781 RLANAHTQDVLSGV

-805 LREGSMTQADLRK
+805 LHEGSMNPKDLRA
-818 LVDMAKERLRSGV
+818 LVDMARERLRSGV
-831 VVAASVVDGKVAL
+831 VVAATVVDEKVAL
-844 VAGVTSDLT
+844 VTGVTPDLT
-853 RRVHAGELAKAV
+853 HRVHAGQLAKAV
-865 AVLIDGSGGGRPD
+865 ASLVDGSGGGRAD

-885 RPEKLA
+885 SPEKLL
-891 EALGKVPAIVE
+891 EALAQVPSLIEA
-902 SQLQSH
+902 QLQTT

>member
-1 MPRTTSSL
+1 
-9 TQVAQLIGYSL
+9 
-20 VMEGVVM
+20 M
-27 TGNTIRQRFLRFF
+27 TGNEIRQSFLQFF
-40 ADHGHTVVPS
+40 ANHGHTVVPS

-81 PYARA
+81 SYTRA

-124 DYFKAEA
+124 DYFKTDA

-136 SFITQELGL
+136 AFVTQTLGL
-145 PKDRLYVT
+145 PREQLYVS

-161 FEMWQAQAGV
+161 FEIWRRQVGV
-171 PADRIFRFGEKDN
+171 PAERIFRFGEKDN

-195 PCSEIFYDHGPALSC
+195 PCSEIFYDHGPELSC

-228 NLVFMQFERDGSG
+228 NLVFMQFERDPSG

-253 GMGLERITAVLQGV
+253 GMGLERITAVLQRV
-267 NSNYDTDLLRPIIRY
+267 HSNYDTDLLRPIIRF
-282 VEEQSG
+282 VEEQVG
-288 KRYGADE
+288 RPYGE
-295 AHDVSMRVI
+295 EEGHDVSMRVI

-319 LPANEGRGYV
+319 LPSNEGRGYV
-329 LRRILRRAARH
+329 LRRIIRRAARH
-340 GRLLGFSEPFF
+340 GKMLGFSEPFF
-351 YRVLGVVADEMGGA
+351 YKVLGAVADDMGGV
-365 YAELNAARQFAASV
+365 YAELNGSRQFAATV

-389 TLETGMRLL
+389 TLETGMRVLAK
-398 SRVSDETRRRG
+398 VSEETRQRG
-409 EKLIPG
+409 GAQIAG
-415 EELFKLYDT
+415 EEVFKLYDT

-436 GDQGLALDLDGFER
+436 RDQGLTLDLEGFER
-450 AMDRQRTL
+450 AMDRQREL
-458 ARSAWKGS
+458 ARAAWKGS
-466 GDEAVKP
+466 GAETVNP
-473 VYPTLAERLGST
+473 VYPTLTERLGST
-485 LFLGYDTLEAQGR
+485 HFLGYDTLEAQGR
-498 VLAILKNGQ
+498 VLAILENDR

-521 VDQTPFYAEG
+521 IDQTPFYAEG

-538 GLLVNPNVILEVKDT
+538 GLLINPNVILEVKDT
-553 QRPVDDLIVHRALVK
+553 KRPLGDLIVHRALVK
-568 RGRVRVQEVL
+568 RGRVRVQEVV
-578 HARVESQRRQAIA
+578 HARVESHRRQAIA

-596 THILHATLKQVLG
+596 THILHATLQQVLG

-632 RLADREIYR
+632 RLADREVYR
-641 LEDIVNE
+641 VEDLVNE

-661 ALHEALQ
+661 ALHEALK
-668 MGAMALFGEKYGDD
+668 MGAVALFGEKYGDD

-712 IQAGGV
+712 SQISGV

-733 FAHVRRVEAT
+733 FEFVRREEAT

-759 ARVQRL
+759 TRVQRL
-765 MEQVR
+765 IEQVH

-781 RLANARTQDLLDGV
+781 QLANAHTQDVLDGV

-805 LREGSMTQADLRK
+805 LHERNLNQKDLRA
-818 LVDMAKERLRSGV
+818 LVDLAKERLRSGV
-831 VVAASVVDGKVAL
+831 VVAATVVDEKVAL
-844 VAGVTSDLT
+844 VTGVTPDLT

-865 AVLIDGSGGGRPD
+865 AALVDGSGGGRAD

-885 RPEKLA
+885 SPEKLSEVLA
-891 EALGKVPAIVE
+891 KVPSLVE
-902 SQLQSH
+902 AQLQTK

>member
-1 MPRTTSSL
+1 
-9 TQVAQLIGYSL
+9 
-20 VMEGVVM
+20 M
-27 TGNTIRQRFLRFF
+27 TGHEIRQSFLQFF
-40 ADHGHTVVPS
+40 ADHGHTIVPS

-81 PYARA
+81 PYVRA

-124 DYFKAEA
+124 DYFKSEA
-131 IAYAW
+131 IAHAW
-136 SFITQELGL
+136 ALITQTLGL
-145 PKDRLYVT
+145 PRERLYVSV
-153 IYQDDDEA
+153 YQDDDEA
-161 FEMWQAQAGV
+161 FEIWRTQVGV
-171 PADRIFRFGEKDN
+171 PAERIFRFGEQDN

-195 PCSEIFYDHGPALSC
+195 PCSEIFYDHGPELSC

-215 TVGCDCDRYVEIW
+215 TVGCDCDRYWEIW
-228 NLVFMQFERDGSG
+228 NLVFMQFERDLSG

-267 NSNYDTDLLRPIIRY
+267 HSNYDTDLLRPIIGFI
-282 VEEQSG
+282 EEQIG
-288 KRYGADE
+288 KRYGTDE
-295 AHDVSMRVI
+295 VQDVSMRVI

-319 LPANEGRGYV
+319 LPSNEGRGYV
-329 LRRILRRAARH
+329 LRRIIRRAARH
-340 GRLLGFSEPFF
+340 GKLLGFAEPFF
-351 YRVLGVVADEMGGA
+351 FKVLGVVADEMGGA
-365 YAELNAARQFAASV
+365 YGELNASRPFAATV

-389 TLETGMRLL
+389 TLETGMRVLAK
-398 SRVSDETRRRG
+398 VSEETRQQGERR
-409 EKLIPG
+409 IPG
-415 EELFKLYDT
+415 EEVFKLYDT

-436 GDQGLALDLDGFER
+436 RDQDLALDLEGFER
-450 AMDRQRTL
+450 AMERQREL
-458 ARSAWKGS
+458 ARAAWKGS
-466 GDEAVKP
+466 GEEAVNP
-473 VYPTLAERLGST
+473 VYPTLVERLGGT
-485 LFLGYDTLEAQGR
+485 RFLGYDTLEAQGK
-498 VLAILKNGQ
+498 VLAILANDR

-512 EEGSEVEIV
+512 EEGSEVEVV

-538 GLLVNPNVILEVKDT
+538 GLLINPQVILEVKDT
-553 QRPVDDLIVHRALVK
+553 KRPLDDLIVHRVLVK

-578 HARVESQRRQAIA
+578 HARVESHRRQAIA

-632 RLADREIYR
+632 RLADREVYHV
-641 LEDIVNE
+641 EDLVNE
-648 RIREDRPVEVVHS
+648 RIREDRSVEVVHS
-661 ALHEALQ
+661 ALHEALK
-668 MGAMALFGEKYGDD
+668 MGAVALFGEKYGDD

-687 IGDFSMELCGGT
+687 IGDFSLELCGGT

-712 IQAGGV
+712 TQISGV

-723 RIEALTGEAA
+723 RVEALTGAAA
-733 FAHVRRVEAT
+733 FAHVRHEEAI
-743 LNELRELLKA
+743 LHELRDLLKA

-759 ARVQRL
+759 TRVQRL
-765 MEQVR
+765 IEQVR

-781 RLANARTQDLLDGV
+781 RLASARTQDVFDGV
-795 TEVNGVKVLT
+795 TEVDGVKVLVFQ
-805 LREGSMTQADLRK
+805 EDSMNHKDLRA

-831 VVAASVVDGKVAL
+831 VVAATVVDGKVAL
-844 VAGVTSDLT
+844 VAGVTPDLT

-865 AVLIDGSGGGRPD
+865 SALVDGSGGGRAD

-885 RPEKLA
+885 SPEKLSA
-891 EALGKVPAIVE
+891 ALAQVLALVKA
-902 SQLQSH
+902 QLHGQ

>member
-1 MPRTTSSL
+1 
-9 TQVAQLIGYSL
+9 
-20 VMEGVVM
+20 M
-27 TGNTIRQRFLRFF
+27 TGNEIRQSFLQFF
-40 ADHGHTVVPS
+40 ADHGHPVVPS

-70 FKDVFLGREKR
+70 FKDVFLGRESR
-81 PYARA
+81 PYTRA
-86 ATAQKCMRAGG
+86 ATSQKCMRAGG

-124 DYFKAEA
+124 DYFKIDA

-136 SFITQELGL
+136 AFLTQTLGL
-145 PKDRLYVT
+145 PRERLYVS

-161 FEMWQAQAGV
+161 FKIWRTQVGV
-171 PADRIFRFGEKDN
+171 PAERIFRFGEKDN

-195 PCSEIFYDHGPALSC
+195 PCSEIFYDHGPELSC

-228 NLVFMQFERDGSG
+228 NLVFMQFERDLSG

-253 GMGLERITAVLQGV
+253 GMGLERITAVLQDV
-267 NSNYDTDLLRPIIRY
+267 HSNYDTDLLRPIIRF
-282 VEEQSG
+282 VEELIS

-319 LPANEGRGYV
+319 LPSNEGRGYV
-329 LRRILRRAARH
+329 LRRIIRRAARH
-340 GRLLGFSEPFF
+340 GKLLGFGEPFF
-351 YRVLGVVADEMGGA
+351 YKVLEAVADDMGGV
-365 YAELNAARQFAASV
+365 YAELNASRQFAANV
-379 TLHEEERFAY
+379 TLHEEERFVY
-389 TLETGMRLL
+389 TLETGMRVLA
-398 SRVSDETRRRG
+398 RVSAEVRQRG
-409 EKLIPG
+409 EEQIPG
-415 EELFKLYDT
+415 EEVFKLYDT

-430 LAEEIV
+430 LTEEIV
-436 GDQGLALDLDGFER
+436 RDQGLALDLTGFER
-450 AMDRQRTL
+450 AMDHQREQ
-458 ARSAWKGS
+458 ARAAWKGS
-466 GDEAVKP
+466 GEETVNP
-473 VYPTLAERLGST
+473 VYPTLAKRLGST
-485 LFLGYDTLEAQGR
+485 RFLGYDTLEAQGR
-498 VLAILKNGQ
+498 VLAILKNDQ
-507 LVEAA
+507 LVETA

-538 GLLVNPNVILEVKDT
+538 GLLVNPHVILEVKDT
-553 QRPVDDLIVHRALVK
+553 RRPMHDLIVHRALVK
-568 RGRVRVQEVL
+568 RGRVGVQEVL
-578 HARVESQRRQAIA
+578 HARVESHRRQAIA

-632 RLADREIYR
+632 RLADREVYR
-641 LEDIVNE
+641 VEDLVNE
-648 RIREDRPVEVVHS
+648 RIREDRQVEVVHS
-661 ALHEALQ
+661 ALHDALQ
-668 MGAMALFGEKYGDD
+668 MGAVALFGEKYGDD

-699 HLRSTGEIGLFKV
+699 HLRSTGEIGLLKV
-712 IQAGGV
+712 IQISGV

-733 FAHVRRVEAT
+733 FAHVRREEAV

-759 ARVQRL
+759 TRVQRL
-765 MEQVR
+765 IEQVR
-770 ELEREVETLKG
+770 ELEHEVETLKG
-781 RLANARTQDLLDGV
+781 RLANAHTQDVLSGV
-795 TEVNGVKVLT
+795 TEVNGLKVLT
-805 LREGSMTQADLRK
+805 LHEGSMNPKDLRA
-818 LVDMAKERLRSGV
+818 LVDMARERLRSGV
-831 VVAASVVDGKVAL
+831 VVAATVVDEKVAL
-844 VAGVTSDLT
+844 VTGVTPDLT
-853 RRVHAGELAKAV
+853 HRVHAGQLAKAV
-865 AVLIDGSGGGRPD
+865 ASLVDGSGGGRAD

-885 RPEKLA
+885 SPEKLL
-891 EALGKVPAIVE
+891 EALAQVPSLIEA
-902 SQLQSH
+902 QLQTT

>member
-1 MPRTTSSL
+1 
-9 TQVAQLIGYSL
+9 
-20 VMEGVVM
+20 M
-27 TGNTIRQRFLRFF
+27 TGNAIRQRFLRFF

-50 SSLVPRDDPTL
+50 STLVPRDDPTL

-70 FKDVFLGREKR
+70 FKDIFLGKEKR

-124 DYFKAEA
+124 DYFKSEA

-136 SFITQELGL
+136 SFVTQDLGL

-161 FEMWQAQAGV
+161 FEMWQAEAGV

-184 FWAMGDTGPCG
+184 FWAMGDSGPCG

-241 QLTPLPRPSIDT
+241 QLTPLPKPSIDT
-253 GMGLERITAVLQGV
+253 GMGLERITAILQGV

-288 KRYGADE
+288 KRYGADD

-340 GRLLGFSEPFF
+340 GRMLGFSEPFF
-351 YRVLGVVADEMGGA
+351 YRVLGVVADEMSSA
-365 YAELNAARQFAASV
+365 YAELNASRQFAASV

-398 SRVSDETRRRG
+398 SRVSDETRQRG
-409 EKLIPG
+409 GKLIPG

-436 GDQGLALDLDGFER
+436 GDQALALDLDGFER

-458 ARSAWKGS
+458 ARAAWKGS
-466 GDEAVKP
+466 GEEVVKP

-498 VLAILKNGQ
+498 VLSILKNDQ

-521 VDQTPFYAEG
+521 IDQTPFYAEG

-553 QRPVDDLIVHRALVK
+553 KRPVDDLIVHRALVK

-578 HARVESQRRQAIA
+578 HARVESHRRQAIA

-632 RLADREIYR
+632 RLADRDVYR

-712 IQAGGV
+712 IQASGV

-733 FAHVRRVEAT
+733 FEHVRREEAT
-743 LNELRELLKA
+743 LSELRDLLKA

-805 LREGSMTQADLRK
+805 LHEGSMPQADLRN

-831 VVAASVVDGKVAL
+831 VVAATVVDEKVAL

-865 AVLIDGSGGGRPD
+865 AALIDGSGGGRAD
-878 MAQAGGR
+878 MAQAGSR
-885 RPEKLA
+885 SPEKLA
-891 EALGKVPAIVE
+891 EALAKVPAIVE
-902 SQLQSH
+902 AQLQSH

>member
-1 MPRTTSSL
+1 
-9 TQVAQLIGYSL
+9 
-20 VMEGVVM
+20 M
-27 TGNTIRQRFLRFF
+27 TGNEIRQSFLQFF

-70 FKDVFLGREKR
+70 FKDVFLGRESR
-81 PYARA
+81 PYTRA
-86 ATAQKCMRAGG
+86 ATSQKCMRAGG

-124 DYFKAEA
+124 DYFKIDA

-136 SFITQELGL
+136 AFLTQTLGL
-145 PKDRLYVT
+145 PRERLYVS

-161 FEMWQAQAGV
+161 FKIWRTQVGVQAE
-171 PADRIFRFGEKDN
+171 RIFRFGEKDN

-195 PCSEIFYDHGPALSC
+195 PCSEIFYDHGPELSC

-228 NLVFMQFERDGSG
+228 NLVFMQFERDLSG

-253 GMGLERITAVLQGV
+253 GMGLERITAVLQDV
-267 NSNYDTDLLRPIIRY
+267 HSNYDTDLLRPIIRF
-282 VEEQSG
+282 VEELIS

-319 LPANEGRGYV
+319 LPSNEGRGYV
-329 LRRILRRAARH
+329 LRRIIRRAARH
-340 GRLLGFSEPFF
+340 GKLLGFGEPFF
-351 YRVLGVVADEMGGA
+351 YKVLEAVADDMGGV
-365 YAELNAARQFAASV
+365 YAELNASRQFAANV

-389 TLETGMRLL
+389 TLETGMRVLA
-398 SRVSDETRRRG
+398 RVSAEVRQRG
-409 EKLIPG
+409 EALIPG
-415 EELFKLYDT
+415 EEVFKLYDT

-430 LAEEIV
+430 LTEEIV
-436 GDQGLALDLDGFER
+436 RDQGLALDLTGFER
-450 AMDRQRTL
+450 AMDHQREQ
-458 ARSAWKGS
+458 ARAAWKGS
-466 GDEAVKP
+466 GEEAVNP
-473 VYPTLAERLGST
+473 VYPTLAKRLGST
-485 LFLGYDTLEAQGR
+485 RFLGYDTLEAQGR
-498 VLAILKNGQ
+498 VLAILKNDQ

-538 GLLVNPNVILEVKDT
+538 GLLVNPHVILEVKDT
-553 QRPVDDLIVHRALVK
+553 RRPMHDLILHRALVK
-568 RGRVRVQEVL
+568 RGRVGVQEVL
-578 HARVESQRRQAIA
+578 HARVESHRRQAIA

-632 RLADREIYR
+632 RLADREVYR
-641 LEDIVNE
+641 VEDLVNE

-661 ALHEALQ
+661 ALHDALQ
-668 MGAMALFGEKYGDD
+668 MGAVALFGEKYGDD

-699 HLRSTGEIGLFKV
+699 HLRSTGEIGLLKV
-712 IQAGGV
+712 IQISGV

-733 FAHVRRVEAT
+733 FAHVRREEAV

-759 ARVQRL
+759 TRVQRL
-765 MEQVR
+765 IEQVR
-770 ELEREVETLKG
+770 ELEHEVETLKG
-781 RLANARTQDLLDGV
+781 RLANAHTQDVLSGV

-805 LREGSMTQADLRK
+805 LHEGSMNPKDLRA
-818 LVDMAKERLRSGV
+818 LVDMARERLRSGV
-831 VVAASVVDGKVAL
+831 VVAATVVDEKVAL
-844 VAGVTSDLT
+844 VTGVTPDLT
-853 RRVHAGELAKAV
+853 HRVHAGQLAKAV
-865 AVLIDGSGGGRPD
+865 ASLVDGSGGGRAD

-885 RPEKLA
+885 SPEKLL
-891 EALGKVPAIVE
+891 EALAQVPSLIEA
-902 SQLQSH
+902 QLQTT

>member
-1 MPRTTSSL
+1 
-9 TQVAQLIGYSL
+9 
-20 VMEGVVM
+20 M
-27 TGNTIRQRFLRFF
+27 TGNEIRQSFLQFF

-70 FKDVFLGREKR
+70 FKDVFLGRESR
-81 PYARA
+81 PYTRA
-86 ATAQKCMRAGG
+86 ATSQKCMRAGG

-124 DYFKAEA
+124 DYFKTDA

-136 SFITQELGL
+136 AFVTQTLGL
-145 PKDRLYVT
+145 PRERLYVS

-161 FEMWQAQAGV
+161 FKIWRTQVGV
-171 PADRIFRFGEKDN
+171 PTERIFRFGEKDN

-195 PCSEIFYDHGPALSC
+195 PCSEIFYDHGPELSC

-228 NLVFMQFERDGSG
+228 NLVFMQFERDLSG

-267 NSNYDTDLLRPIIRY
+267 HSNYDTDLLRPIIRF
-282 VEEQSG
+282 VEELIG
-288 KRYGADE
+288 KCYDADE
-295 AHDVSMRVI
+295 GHDVSMRVI

-319 LPANEGRGYV
+319 LPSNEGRGYV
-329 LRRILRRAARH
+329 LRRIIRRAARH
-340 GRLLGFSEPFF
+340 GMLLGFVEPFF
-351 YRVLGVVADEMGGA
+351 YKVLEAVADDMGGV
-365 YAELNAARQFAASV
+365 YAELNASRQFAANV
-379 TLHEEERFAY
+379 TLHEEERFTY
-389 TLETGMRLL
+389 TLETGMRVLA
-398 SRVSDETRRRG
+398 RVSAEVRQRG
-409 EKLIPG
+409 EEQIPG
-415 EELFKLYDT
+415 EEVFKLYDT

-430 LAEEIV
+430 LTEEIV
-436 GDQGLALDLDGFER
+436 RDQGLALDLAGFER
-450 AMDRQRTL
+450 AMDHQREQ
-458 ARSAWKGS
+458 ARAAWKGS
-466 GDEAVKP
+466 GEEAVNP
-473 VYPTLAERLGST
+473 VYPTLAKRLGST
-485 LFLGYDTLEAQGR
+485 RFLGYDTLEAQGR
-498 VLAILKNGQ
+498 VLAILKNDQ

-538 GLLVNPNVILEVKDT
+538 GLLVNPHVILEVKDT
-553 QRPVDDLIVHRALVK
+553 RRPMHDLIVHRALVK
-568 RGRVRVQEVL
+568 RGRVGVQEVL
-578 HARVESQRRQAIA
+578 HARVESHRRQAIA

-632 RLADREIYR
+632 RLADREVYR
-641 LEDIVNE
+641 VEDLVNE

-661 ALHEALQ
+661 ALHDALQ
-668 MGAMALFGEKYGDD
+668 MGAVALFGEKYGDD

-699 HLRSTGEIGLFKV
+699 HLRSTGEIGLLKV
-712 IQAGGV
+712 TQISGV

-733 FAHVRRVEAT
+733 IAHVRREEAV
-743 LNELRELLKA
+743 LNELRALLKA
-753 QAFEEP
+753 QAFEELT
-759 ARVQRL
+759 RVQRL
-765 MEQVR
+765 IEQVR
-770 ELEREVETLKG
+770 ELEHEVETLKG
-781 RLANARTQDLLDGV
+781 RLANVHTQDVLSGV

-805 LREGSMTQADLRK
+805 LHEGSMNPKDLRA
-818 LVDMAKERLRSGV
+818 LVDMARERLRSGV
-831 VVAASVVDGKVAL
+831 VVAATVVDEKVAL
-844 VAGVTSDLT
+844 VIGITPDLT
-853 RRVHAGELAKAV
+853 HRIHAGQLAKAV
-865 AVLIDGSGGGRPD
+865 ASLVDGSGGGRAD

-885 RPEKLA
+885 SPEKLL
-891 EALGKVPAIVE
+891 EALAQVPSLVE
-902 SQLQSH
+902 AQLQAT